1 MTQGGQYGGGWPEGR
16 PPHGHRRPPRGPAG
30 PPGPGGPGAPGG
42 GGPGGRPGPRGPRDH
57 QRAQM
62 MPLPGSDQARRPQQD
77 TRIAP
82 PPQEPPPERPAPPE
96 QRPAGRRK
104 RRRPFGKIVGSL
116 AMVIV
121 LLFAGVWLYLEFS
134 INRIDA
140 IQDYDGRPA
149 AAEGTN
155 WLIVGSDSREGLDQD
170 QKDALS
176 TGDAGGDRTDTMMIA
191 HLPDNDTKPT
201 LLSLPRDSVVEIPGH
216 GTGKINSSFA
226 IGGAP
231 LLAKTIEQATD
242 LRIDHYAE
250 IGFGGFAGMVDAMG
264 GVEMNIE
271 QKMHDPKTGI
281 TIPAGKQELDGAQ
294 ALGFVRMR
302 YSPATPRSDLD
313 RVVNQ
318 RRFIGEMVSQMAS
331 PGTLLNP
338 FALVPLLAEAPDA
351 LTMDDDDHLHHL
363 VALAW
368 AMRGISSGGVVSTTM
383 PTSSSSAEQWDEQR
397 SAALLDA
404 LRNDTPVP
412 KNAIVQ

>member
-1 MTQGGQYGGGWPEGR
+1 
-16 PPHGHRRPPRGPAG
+16 
-30 PPGPGGPGAPGG
+30 
-42 GGPGGRPGPRGPRDH
+42 
-57 QRAQM
+57 M
-62 MPLPGSDQARRPQQD
+62 MPLPGSDQARHRPPQQD

-82 PPQEPPPERPAPPE
+82 PEEPPRERPAGPE
-96 QRPAGRRK
+96 RRPEGRRK
-104 RRRPFGKIVGSL
+104 RRWSFGRIAGSL

-121 LLFAGVWLYLEFS
+121 LLLAGVWLYLEFS

-149 AAEGTN
+149 AGAGTN

-170 QKDALS
+170 QKDALA
-176 TGDAGGDRTDTMMIA
+176 TGDAGGNRTDTMMIA

-216 GTGKINSSFA
+216 GSGKINSAFA

-231 LLAKTIEQATD
+231 LLAKTVEQATD

-264 GVEMNIE
+264 GVEMDIAE
-271 QKMHDPKTGI
+271 KMHDPKTGI
-281 TIPAGKQELDGAQ
+281 TIPAGRQELDGSQ

-338 FALVPLLAEAPDA
+338 FAVVPLLAEAPDA
-351 LTMDDDDHLHHL
+351 LTMDDEDHLHHL

-368 AMRGISSGGVVSTTM
+368 AMRGISDGGVVSTTM
-383 PTSSSSAEQWDEQR
+383 PTTSASAEQWDEAR
-397 SAALLDA
+397 STALLDA
-404 LRNDTPVP
+404 LRNDDPVP
-412 KNAIVQ
+412 ENAIVE

>member
-16 PPHGHRRPPRGPAG
+16 PPHGRQRPPGGPAG
-30 PPGPGGPGAPGG
+30 PGRPAGPGGPRDP
-42 GGPGGRPGPRGPRDH
+42 RRPRGPREH
-57 QRAQM
+57 QQAQM
-62 MPLPGSDQARRPQQD
+62 MPLPGSEQARRVPPQQH
-77 TRIAP
+77 TRVAP
-82 PPQEPPPERPAPPE
+82 PPHDVPPEEPPPPPPSRPE
-96 QRPAGRRK
+96 GRR
-104 RRRPFGKIVGSL
+104 RRRWSFGKTLGAL

-121 LLFAGVWLYLEFS
+121 LLLAGVWLYLEFS
-134 INRIDA
+134 INRINA
-140 IQDYDGRPA
+140 IEDYEGRPA

-155 WLIVGSDSREGLDQD
+155 WLIVGSDSREGLDDD
-170 QKDALS
+170 QKEALA

-201 LLSLPRDSVVEIPGH
+201 LLSLPRDSIVEIPGH
-216 GTGKINSSFA
+216 GSGKINSAFA

-231 LLAKTIEQATD
+231 LLAKTVEQSTG

-264 GVEMNIE
+264 GVEMDIAE
-271 QKMHDPKTGI
+271 EMHDPKTGI
-281 TIPAGKQELDGAQ
+281 TIPAGNQTLDGAQ

-302 YSPATPRSDLD
+302 YSSATPRSDLD

-338 FALVPLLAEAPDA
+338 FDVVPLLAEAPDA

-383 PTSSSSAEQWDEQR
+383 PTTSASAEYWDEER
-397 SAALLDA
+397 STALLDA
-404 LRNDTPVP
+404 LRNDTEVP
-412 KNAIVQ
+412 ENAIVE